1 MKKSQPPSERHYCHG
16 ALLELTCTYVSDTRI
31 VSTIPKWIV
40 ILAFYSLVKVKA
52 RSASAVQLEVDT
64 ISEKNS
70 QSREFFCRRYIGIV
84 QEFFVSFEAASIG
97 GLFSF
102 DGSRSYPV
110 TIS

>member
-31 VSTIPKWIV
+31 VSTIPNRIV

-52 RSASAVQLEVDT
+52 RSASAVQSSWRLTRLVKK
-64 ISEKNS
+64 IRS
-70 QSREFFCRRYIGIV
+70 
-84 QEFFVSFEAASIG
+84 
-97 GLFSF
+97 SF